1 MNENNQP
8 VSEAAAE
15 QVLTPGAGGADGR
28 AGAAALAAAQA
39 KAQENWNSYLRA
51 VAELDN
57 YRKRMDREIDNARK
71 FAIERFA
78 QELVTV
84 GDALEAGIQAGAAN
98 PGPALLEGAQATL
111 RELHRAFDKAGIKI
125 IDPAGQP
132 FDPAWHEAMVAQES
146 REQPANTVL
155 SVIQKG
161 YSLNGRLLRPARVI
175 VSKAGCEAQLNLL
188 NDPQGSG
195 HSFDLLEDFH
205 NG

>member
-1 MNENNQP
+1 MNDTNQP
-8 VSEAAAE
+8 LGDAAAASGQAAPGNSTPDGVLAAAE
-15 QVLTPGAGGADGR
+15 
-28 AGAAALAAAQA
+28 A
-39 KAQENWNSYLRA
+39 KAQENWNSYLRS
-51 VAELDN
+51 VAELEN
-57 YRKRMDREIDNARK
+57 YRKRTEREIDNARK

-84 GDALEAGIQAGAAN
+84 GDALEAGISAGAAN

-111 RELHRAFDKAGIKI
+111 RQLHRAFDKAGIKI

-146 REQPANTVL
+146 RDAPANTVL

-175 VSKAGCEAQLNLL
+175 VSKSPGETN
-188 NDPQGSG
+188 
-195 HSFDLLEDFH
+195 
-205 NG
+205 

>member
-1 MNENNQP
+1 VNETNHAEGAIP
-8 VSEAAAE
+8 AEAN
-15 QVLTPGAGGADGR
+15 PPDSAD
-28 AGAAALAAAQA
+28 ASAALAAAEA
-39 KAQENWNSYLRA
+39 RATENRNSYLRA

-57 YRKRMDREIDNARK
+57 FRKRSEREIDNARK

-84 GDALEAGIQAGAAN
+84 GDALEAGINAGAAN

-111 RELHRAFDKAGIKI
+111 RQLHRAFEKGGIKI

-132 FDPAWHEAMVAQES
+132 FDPEWHEAITVQES
-146 REQPANTVL
+146 REHPANTVL

-175 VSKAGCEAQLNLL
+175 VSKTPGGGN
-188 NDPQGSG
+188 
-195 HSFDLLEDFH
+195 
-205 NG
+205 